1 MASEASLRPTAT
13 TVVIGSGIT
22 ACSLVNALLQKDPD
36 ADIVVC
42 EARGLTSGATGR
54 NGGHLV
60 SSAVADFSALQAD
73 FGTAVAV
80 EVAAFTL
87 ANVERMFE
95 VVASGELGPGA
106 GEAGELRRVDKVLAL
121 RDAGAVG
128 KLEASLEA
136 FEANMPERWKGQMR
150 MVGKQELEEPGDDD
164 NLDGEGPTCKLTRTA
179 NRLKKYKL
187 RNVAGGAIGKGG
199 ALWPYRLITRAWA
212 HLLSQHPDRLRIETW
227 TPVTSVDVATSS
239 SADATQQHPY
249 LLTTPRGPIAAAEV
263 VYCTN
268 GHTGHL
274 LPRLRQRQ
282 RPDGGPGGAALFPLR
297 GTMTVQDCGPSF
309 PDEGARRTL
318 SFYGSVKVVV
328 PPPPPPPPNKN
339 SSSSS
344 SNNDDNN
351 NDDDDPVFDLGL
363 HYMQQ
368 NAATGAV
375 FIGGESATAAD
386 MLNAD
391 DSRASAT
398 SLARLGGVL
407 RAEFKD
413 EVWSEEEVKEEEDGK
428 KGQQRRRRQPEVTSS
443 WSGIMGFTADGVPL
457 VGRLPEAA
465 TGRRGGGGGGGGK
478 GGEWIAA
485 GFNGYGMGNC
495 WLSGEALA
503 GMMRGEDVSGR
514 LPECYLATEER
525 LASFQ
530 SRKAAERL
538 FGC

>member
-1 MASEASLRPTAT
+1 MQIRAHISPTSASLPPTAT

-22 ACSLVNALLQKDPD
+22 ACSLVNALLQKDLD

-73 FGTAVAV
+73 FGTAMAV
-80 EVAAFTL
+80 KVAAFTL

-95 VVASGELGPGA
+95 VVASGELGPGV
-106 GEAGELRRVDKVLAL
+106 GEASELRRVDKVLAL
-121 RDAGAVG
+121 RDDGAVG

-150 MVGKQELEEPGDDD
+150 MVGKGELEE
-164 NLDGEGPTCKLTRTA
+164 
-179 NRLKKYKL
+179 KYKL

-212 HLLSQHPDRLRIETW
+212 HLLSQHPNRLRIETW
-227 TPVTSVDVATSS
+227 TPVTSVATSP

-249 LLTTPRGPIAAAEV
+249 LLTTPRGPIAATEV

-274 LPRLRQRQ
+274 LPRLRQR
-282 RPDGGPGGAALFPLR
+282 PGPGGGGAALFPLR

-318 SFYGSVKVVV
+318 SFYGSVKVVL
-328 PPPPPPPPNKN
+328 PPPPTPNKN
-339 SSSSS
+339 SSS
-344 SNNDDNN
+344 NN
-351 NDDDDPVFDLGL
+351 DPVFDLGL

-398 SLARLGGVL
+398 SLARLEGVL

-413 EVWSEEEVKEEEDGK
+413 EVWSEKKEEEEED
-428 KGQQRRRRQPEVTSS
+428 EV
-443 WSGIMGFTADGVPL
+443 DVP
-457 VGRLPEAA
+457 
-465 TGRRGGGGGGGGK
+465 
-478 GGEWIAA
+478 
-485 GFNGYGMGNC
+485 
-495 WLSGEALA
+495 
-503 GMMRGEDVSGR
+503 
-514 LPECYLATEER
+514 
-525 LASFQ
+525 
-530 SRKAAERL
+530 
-538 FGC
+538 